1 MNEKLITLN
10 EFFNIN
16 NNSINDFYTI
26 TIYKDILRLQGEFT
40 TEKAQKYSKLNF
52 LFSFNKHLN
61 GKSETY
67 PNIEI
72 TLT

>member
-26 TIYKDILRLQGEFT
+26 TIYKDILRLQYH
-40 TEKAQKYSKLNF
+40 QD
-52 LFSFNKHLN
+52 
-61 GKSETY
+61 
-67 PNIEI
+67 IC
-72 TLT
+72 